1 MVDVE
6 GLAISALD
14 DRLGYIDRLKTYT
27 TKRDNCIKTEKPGK
41 KSI

>member
-14 DRLGYIDRLKTYT
+14 DRLGYIDRLKHILPKEIPNLFGTVV
-27 TKRDNCIKTEKPGK
+27 
-41 KSI
+41 